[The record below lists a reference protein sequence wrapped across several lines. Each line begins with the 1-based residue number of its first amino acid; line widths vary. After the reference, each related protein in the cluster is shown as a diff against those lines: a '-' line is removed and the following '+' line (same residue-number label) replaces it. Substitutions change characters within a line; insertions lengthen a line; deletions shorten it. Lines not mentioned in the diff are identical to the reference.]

1 MAKGSKSKSSRAR
14 PPTSNEPASSAG
26 STTEAPG
33 PAFAQPQPLPQ
44 QGHFRYPHI
53 SDKKS
58 YAILDKLKKEGLLKP
73 APFPPA
79 RGDDPEPVLTLQ
91 QIWGDGSAARA
102 QAISN
107 AGQIIFHAAGDTGN
121 TRSVHPQENVADKM
135 ESDFNEINTE
145 ERPAFFYHLGDV
157 VYSFGEEQY
166 YYDQFFEPYRNY
178 PAPIVAIPGNHDG
191 MVAPGSTATSLAAFV
206 ANFCA
211 ASFSHTSGAGGLD
224 RTTMIQPGVYFT
236 LEAPF
241 ARIIGLYSNVLE
253 DPGVISSQAG
263 HWPGIPDLQLDF
275 LRAALTRIKKD
286 SFKGAV
292 IIATHHPPFTAGKRH
307 GGSPIMLQEIDK
319 ICSDTGVWPH
329 AFLSGHAHL
338 YQRFTR
344 TLGKME
350 IPYIVAGNGGHGL
363 SNVRKKDNNAVRVPT
378 ELPQL
383 KGKVGD
389 LESSVVLENYDGTDY
404 GYLRVIV
411 NQEQLRI
418 EYHPASDGDAAKTP
432 DDHVTVDLASRTIG
446 HYRPLS
452 STPGV

>member
-1 MAKGSKSKSSRAR
+1 MSITPKVRNG
-14 PPTSNEPASSAG
+14 AG
-26 STTEAPG
+26 LG
-33 PAFAQPQPLPQ
+33 PAFAQPQPLPAP
-44 QGHFRYPHI
+44 GHFRDRHL
-53 SDKKS
+53 SDSKS

-73 APFPPA
+73 VPFRGAPGGEA
-79 RGDDPEPVLTLQ
+79 EPTLTLA
-91 QIWGDGSAARA
+91 QIWGANGA
-102 QAISN
+102 QRVTNISKS
-107 AGQIIFHAAGDTGN
+107 GQIVFHAVGDTGN

-135 ESDFNEINTE
+135 ESDFSEASANEQPE
-145 ERPAFFYHLGDV
+145 FFFHLGDV

-211 ASFSHTSGAGGLD
+211 SGFKRTSDAGGLD
-224 RTTMIQPGVYFT
+224 RTTMIQPAVYFT
-236 LEAPF
+236 FEAPF
-241 ARIIGLYSNVLE
+241 VRILGLYSNVLE
-253 DPGVISSQAG
+253 DPGVISSEGGKWAD
-263 HWPGIPDLQLDF
+263 ISDAQLTF
-275 LRAALTRIKKD
+275 LEAALTRVKTQ

-307 GGSPIMLQEIDK
+307 GGSATMLKEIDE
-319 ICSDTGVWPH
+319 ICSKTKVWPH

-350 IPYIVAGNGGHGL
+350 IPYVVAGNGGHGL
-363 SNVRKKDNNAVRVPT
+363 SNMRKKDSAAVRTPT
-378 ELPQL
+378 KLPQL
-383 KGKVGD
+383 DGRVDG

-411 NQEQLRI
+411 NKDQLRI
-418 EYHPASDGDAAKTP
+418 EYHPASDGEGAKTS
-432 DDHVTVDLASRTIG
+432 DDHVTVDIAKRTIA
-446 HYRPLS
+446 HYRPLT
-452 STPGV
+452 STPDI